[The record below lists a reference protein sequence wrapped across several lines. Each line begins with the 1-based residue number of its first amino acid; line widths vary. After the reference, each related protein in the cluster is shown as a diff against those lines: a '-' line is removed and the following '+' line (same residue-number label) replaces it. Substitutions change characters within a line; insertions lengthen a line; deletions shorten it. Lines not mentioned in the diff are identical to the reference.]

1 MKKGRI
7 TKIALLACLLV
18 IVLTAFSGCGKQ
30 NVREATFLLKN
41 RSEWSE
47 AALREQMA
55 AEKGGVTLL
64 ENGEVKVT
72 VVYSEGASESL
83 IAAADFMAATID
95 RMSGSSGVRTA
106 VKKGGES
113 GFSIYV
119 GRAANSALIDL
130 SDVKDDGYKLEI
142 KPEGIYIVG
151 KTDA

>member
-64 ENGEVKVT
+64 ENGEVKAT

-83 IAAADFMAATID
+83 IAAADFMAATLE
-95 RMSGSSGVRTA
+95 RMSGSNGVRTA
-106 VKKGGES
+106 VKGAVKAD
-113 GFSIYV
+113 FDIRRD
-119 GRAANSALIDL
+119 GRKFGRD
-130 SDVKDDGYKLEI
+130 
-142 KPEGIYIVG
+142 
-151 KTDA
+151 

>member
-64 ENGEVKVT
+64 ENGEVK
-72 VVYSEGASESL
+72 
-83 IAAADFMAATID
+83 ATG
-95 RMSGSSGVRTA
+95 RSFRKSYC
-106 VKKGGES
+106 GG
-113 GFSIYV
+113 GLY
-119 GRAANSALIDL
+119 GR
-130 SDVKDDGYKLEI
+130 
-142 KPEGIYIVG
+142 
-151 KTDA
+151 DA